1 MIKEL
6 EIPVVEE
13 PHLERTFE
21 GGLNSMAVIMLG
33 VLLRRGLTEDGAINV
48 VNEALGLAKDQ
59 LNGKERVVIRGD

>member
-6 EIPVVEE
+6 EIPGAEE

-33 VLLRRGLTEDGAINV
+33 VLVRRGLTEDGAVNV
-48 VNEALGLAKDQ
+48 VNEALGLAKDH